1 MKKSVKKIIK
11 KTKDFKV
18 KIDHRTTV
26 TVRTKEGL
34 KYWLSEYPNAI
45 LLS

>member
-26 TVRTKEGL
+26 TVRTKEAL
-34 KYWLSEYPNAI
+34 RYWITEYPNAKV
-45 LLS
+45 LS

>member
-18 KIDHRTTV
+18 KIDTRTV
-26 TVRTKEGL
+26 ITVRTKEALG
-34 KYWLSEYPNAI
+34 YWLTEYANAQI
-45 LLS
+45 LS

>member
-18 KIDHRTTV
+18 RIDHRTTI
-26 TVRTKEGL
+26 TVRTKEAL
-34 KYWLSEYPNAI
+34 RYWLTEYPNAKV
-45 LLS
+45 LS